1 MRRLH
6 LTLETADGTR
16 ARHAIADHFP
26 FTLGRQLDND
36 LPIPFT
42 SISGRHLSI
51 DMLGEQILITDL
63 GSTNGTFIG
72 THRLSSHHPTVV
84 SLHNPLRLGDLNLI
98 LQRVENDGD
107 AFTMAQSSTSLHEIV
122 HNALDHSDQ
131 TQLHA
136 FFEILSGPGSG
147 RRYALNSPTRY
158 LLGSGDHVALPL
170 PDPSIPSEAA
180 RIFVED
186 AVYVVEPLAANA
198 LTLDHVPIS
207 RPTALIS
214 GARLQVGSCEL
225 VFVDPLEELVEPLSP
240 PTPVHR
246 ATVKLADP
254 DTDDL
259 LATPPP
265 VDDAAEHEETPNVSS
280 EAPRAPATSHH
291 RAAATL
297 RQRPS
302 GEYALLLAAI
312 VLFGLTGA
320 LLWTFL

>member
-16 ARHAIADHFP
+16 ARHAIADRFP

-51 DMLGEQILITDL
+51 DMLGEQILVTDL

-72 THRLSSHHPTVV
+72 THRLSSHHPTVI
-84 SLHNPLRLGDLNLI
+84 SLHNPLRLGDLTLI

-122 HNALDHSDQ
+122 HNALDESDQ
-131 TQLHA
+131 AQLHA

-147 RRYALNSPTRY
+147 RRFALNRPTRY
-158 LLGSGDHVALPL
+158 VLGSGDHVALHL
-170 PDPSIPSEAA
+170 PDPSVPGEAA
-180 RIFVED
+180 CVYIED
-186 AVYVVEPLAANA
+186 AVYLVEPLADGE
-198 LTLDHVPIS
+198 LSLDRAPLCE
-207 RPTALIS
+207 PTALTS
-214 GARLQVGSCEL
+214 GARLQIGGCEL

-240 PTPVHR
+240 PRPMHR
-246 ATVKLADP
+246 PTIKLADP

-259 LATPPP
+259 MATPPP
-265 VDDAAEHEETPNVSS
+265 VDAPADD
-280 EAPRAPATSHH
+280 EAPPTPDAPPAPSTATSAPA
-291 RAAATL
+291 ATP
-297 RQRPS
+297 RRRVS
-302 GEYALLLAAI
+302 MEYALLGAAI
-312 VLFGLTGA
+312 LLFGLTGA

>member
-16 ARHAIADHFP
+16 ARHAIADRFP

-51 DMLGEQILITDL
+51 DMLGEQILVTDL

-72 THRLSSHHPTVV
+72 THRLSAHHPTVI
-84 SLHNPLRLGDLNLI
+84 SLHNPLRLGDLTLI

-122 HNALDHSDQ
+122 HNALDESDQ
-131 TQLHA
+131 SRLHA

-147 RRYALNSPTRY
+147 RRFALNRPTRHI
-158 LLGSGDHVALPL
+158 LGSGDHVALHL
-170 PDPSIPSEAA
+170 PDPSIPGEAA
-180 RIFVED
+180 CVYIED
-186 AVYVVEPLAANA
+186 AVYLVEPLADGA
-198 LTLDHVPIS
+198 LSLDREPIS
-207 RPTALIS
+207 EPTALTS
-214 GARLQVGSCEL
+214 GARLQVGGCEL

-240 PTPVHR
+240 PRSMHR
-246 ATVKLADP
+246 PTIKLADP

-259 LATPPP
+259 MATPPP
-265 VDDAAEHEETPNVSS
+265 VDAPPGDEDSPLLDADAPSAPPGAAHAPVPTPRR
-280 EAPRAPATSHH
+280 RAPV
-291 RAAATL
+291 
-297 RQRPS
+297 
-302 GEYALLLAAI
+302 EYALLGAAI
-312 VLFGLTGA
+312 LLFGLTGA
-320 LLWTFL
+320 LLWAFL

>member
-51 DMLGEQILITDL
+51 DVLGEQILVTDL

-84 SLHNPLRLGDLNLI
+84 SVQNPLRLGDLTLT
-98 LQRVENDGD
+98 LQLVESDGD

-122 HNALDHSDQ
+122 HTALDQSDQ
-131 TQLHA
+131 AQLHA

-147 RRYALNSPTRY
+147 RRYTLNRPTRY
-158 LLGSGDHVALPL
+158 LLGSGDQVALPL
-170 PDPSIPSEAA
+170 PDPSIAAEAA
-180 RIFVED
+180 SVYIED
-186 AVYVVEPLAANA
+186 AVYFVEPLGGS
-198 LTLDHVPIS
+198 TLLLDQTPITE
-207 RPTALIS
+207 PTALIS
-214 GARLQVGSCEL
+214 GARIQVGSCEL
-225 VFVDPLEELVEPLSP
+225 VFVDPLEELVEPLAP
-240 PTPVHR
+240 PAPMHR
-246 ATVKLADP
+246 PTVKLADP

-265 VDDAAEHEETPNVSS
+265 IDEAPEATPNPPRDADVD
-280 EAPRAPATSHH
+280 APSPDPSPAPPAPPRRRAPM
-291 RAAATL
+291 
-297 RQRPS
+297 
-302 GEYALLLAAI
+302 EYALLGAALL
-312 VLFGLTGA
+312 LFGLTGA
-320 LLWTFL
+320 ILWAFL